1 MTTVTTMM
9 LNIQLLECISCCTIN
24 AAYKCIKN
32 LKIVSTFQSANTTSL
47 QNKHF
52 VDVTTYTPWK
62 CVFLH
67 TDLCKGQRSPRSAP
81 PSWSSRS
88 CSCTWALQPGS
99 RCSSG
104 SACEFS
110 PDRWGTLLWR
120 PQLQRGHKRSLFRYW
135 WPVKRAMSGWHKLS
149 NCLCGGSE
157 ILTFSSGL
165 QYSISGLSVEPDGE
179 NWTEFVTFIYFLT
192 LGCFSQVQIKSWL
205 VQDCQA
211 ALLTSLYFV
220 SLLYN

>member
-52 VDVTTYTPWK
+52 VDVTTYTLWK

-135 WPVKRAMSGWHKLS
+135 WPVKRVMSGWHKLS
-149 NCLCGGSE
+149 NCLCGGIE
-157 ILTFSSGL
+157 ILTFRRDYSTVSAGSVSNQMERTEQNLSHSS
-165 QYSISGLSVEPDGE
+165 I
-179 NWTEFVTFIYFLT
+179 FLH
-192 LGCFSQVQIKSWL
+192 L
-205 VQDCQA
+205 VVFLRYKLNHGWSRTVRQ
-211 ALLTSLYFV
+211 LY
-220 SLLYN
+220 